1 MEVLEK
7 LRFKDISRLLIKEY
21 EEGAIRSIRNRAH
34 NGFIFCNKGELRYS
48 MNGREHICDRQHVIL
63 APKGCDYDFVVESD
77 SHTFVMDFELNEGS
91 FDEMYSFQ
99 INESESYW
107 HDYLNMQKRIF
118 GLESYKLTNLS
129 DLYDVTARV
138 NSSGY
143 YVKKYTIIE
152 ESEKY
157 LEKNLYNGKI
167 SIQEIADQSN
177 VSEVYF
183 RRLFKE
189 KHGISPMQYININR
203 LKTAKNLLVEDELSI
218 SEISQTCGFLDVYS
232 FSRAFKKWA
241 GISPSE
247 YRKSMQ
253 FRNC

>member
-1 MEVLEK
+1 
-7 LRFKDISRLLIKEY
+7 
-21 EEGAIRSIRNRAH
+21 
-34 NGFIFCNKGELRYS
+34 
-48 MNGREHICDRQHVIL
+48 
-63 APKGCDYDFVVESD
+63 
-77 SHTFVMDFELNEGS
+77 
-91 FDEMYSFQ
+91 MYSFP
-99 INESESYW
+99 INESESFW

-118 GLESYKLTNLS
+118 GLASYKLTNLS

-143 YVKKYTIIE
+143 YEKKYTIIE
-152 ESEKY
+152 DSERY
-157 LEKNLYNGKI
+157 LVENLYNGRL
-167 SIQEIADQSN
+167 SVREIADQSN

-203 LKTAKNLLVEDELSI
+203 LKTAKNLLVEDELSV